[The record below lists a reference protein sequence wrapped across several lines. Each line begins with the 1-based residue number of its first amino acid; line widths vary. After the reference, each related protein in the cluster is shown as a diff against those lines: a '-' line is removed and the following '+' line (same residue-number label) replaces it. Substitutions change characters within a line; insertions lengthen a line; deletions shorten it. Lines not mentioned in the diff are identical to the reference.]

1 MIRVGETIVATLSE
15 EASRLLGRP
24 SGQGDPSQTMRLGA
38 VGEARPRER
47 IATLDR
53 EVVEDESISA
63 RPAERRMRPHRRP
76 LIAITVI
83 GAIGFAAL
91 TMAMLRPESDVP
103 AVDDSGWIAAEPVLL
118 DAFDGTL
125 GLTDDN
131 KEIVLSLC
139 FQLSRRPNV
148 ECRLS
153 YLRELGEFPA
163 REAVLP
169 AFAIDRFE
177 VSNRDWDAC
186 VAAEGCSAR
195 VLEDCT
201 LFSVARGR
209 ELRADVPES
218 MTAPDLPAGCVSY
231 PEAEAYCA
239 WRGGRLPS
247 AEEWERAARSGDD
260 RLQPWGPFALPGL
273 LNWGERILRDFP
285 IPGRV
290 DGFEL
295 TAPVDSYRSGTTDNG
310 IYNLLGN
317 VEEWVQ
323 PTSVDPDG
331 HGGLRGGSYV
341 TEFQDLRATHHRT
354 LPREERRTTIGLRC
368 VYPD

>member
-1 MIRVGETIVATLSE
+1 MSARPASWMASVRCTLERLGGRGGGPAASEYGRTDVGFGVTVGDVSTSASKSRSPTGPTFCPQCGERVEVQADVCESCGAPRVGTEAMIRVGETIVATLSE

-260 RLQPWGPFALPGL
+260 RLQPWGQ
-273 LNWGERILRDFP
+273 
-285 IPGRV
+285 
-290 DGFEL
+290 
-295 TAPVDSYRSGTTDNG
+295 S
-310 IYNLLGN
+310 
-317 VEEWVQ
+317 
-323 PTSVDPDG
+323 
-331 HGGLRGGSYV
+331 
-341 TEFQDLRATHHRT
+341 
-354 LPREERRTTIGLRC
+354 
-368 VYPD
+368 